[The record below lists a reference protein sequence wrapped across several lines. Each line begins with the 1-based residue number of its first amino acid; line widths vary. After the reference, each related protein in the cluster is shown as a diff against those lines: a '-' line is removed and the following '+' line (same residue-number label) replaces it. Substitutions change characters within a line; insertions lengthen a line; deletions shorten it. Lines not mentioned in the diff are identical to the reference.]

1 MNGITFGTLTRDGT
15 LTNTRVIKQSD
26 IAKCPRFM
34 LVPEHYKANGTCL
47 CKDPDEIARI
57 LAERQ
62 IRRVKYE
69 NIIARQAAM
78 RRKERKHYDG
88 NNQRPQDTL

>member
-1 MNGITFGTLTRDGT
+1 MSGITFGTLTRDGT
-15 LTNTRVIKQSD
+15 LTNIRVIKHSD
-26 IAKCPRFM
+26 IMRCPRSIWA
-34 LVPEHYKANGTCL
+34 PDHYKASGTCL
-47 CKDPDEIARI
+47 CNDPDEIARV

-78 RRKERKHYDG
+78 RRKGRK
-88 NNQRPQDTL
+88 